1 MENTKDELEKQSS
14 EETEPVKKEKQ
25 TAPKKPAGTGNK
37 PAPAKKNT
45 NANAP
50 AGKPTPPKA
59 QNNAA
64 AKKPR
69 QPAATGQQKR
79 PVPKTAAG
87 EVPTAPKPLRPN
99 TNKLKPKNSRQNS
112 GALAAPKNNNSIA
125 PVKKPAPPRAGVAPN
140 SAKKLR
146 IIPLGGLGEVGK
158 NITAYEYGNDMF
170 LVDVGLAFPNDEMLG
185 VDIVIPDFTYVE
197 KNKHRL
203 RGIVITHGHEDHI
216 GGLAYLL
223 KKVSA
228 PVYAT
233 KFTCGLIEGKLKEH
247 GLIGK
252 VKLNVVKPGNSIK
265 LGSMSVE
272 FIPVNH
278 SIPDA
283 CALAITTP
291 VGVIIQTGD
300 FKIDYTPVSGP
311 VTDLARLGAY
321 GSKGVL
327 ALLSD
332 STNSEKP
339 GTTASERTVGTS
351 FDRLFHQAGNRRI
364 IIATFASNVFRVQ
377 QVVDRA
383 AQSGRKVALSG
394 RSMINVCAKAVE
406 LGYLKDPEH
415 VLIELDEIR
424 RYEDHQLVVVTTG
437 SQGEPMSAL
446 SRMASG
452 DHRQLTASS
461 NDFIIISA
469 TPIPGNE
476 NSVGDLVNDLMELG
490 AEVIYERTQNI
501 HVSGHACQDEQKLML
516 ALTKP
521 KFFMPV
527 HGEYKHLKKHGETGV
542 SMGVPAENI
551 IIGENGDV
559 VETDGE
565 TMKIVSRVQSGAVM
579 VDGLGVGD
587 VGSVVLRDRK
597 LLSEDGLII
606 AVCTISRKTG
616 KVVAG
621 PDLVTRG
628 FVYVRESDELLDEA
642 KKTIKKTL
650 DECADAGTREWGVIK
665 NRLRDELGFFIFQK
679 TKRRPMILP
688 VIMEV

>member
-1 MENTKDELEKQSS
+1 MEND
-14 EETEPVKKEKQ
+14 KKEAGIVTPEKTENKSQ
-25 TAPKKPAGTGNK
+25 PK
-37 PAPAKKNT
+37 
-45 NANAP
+45 
-50 AGKPTPPKA
+50 
-59 QNNAA
+59 
-64 AKKPR
+64 
-69 QPAATGQQKR
+69 
-79 PVPKTAAG
+79 
-87 EVPTAPKPLRPN
+87 LRPN
-99 TNKLKPKNSRQNS
+99 TNRRPVPKKNTETPDNGSSEEKVVAANTVAKPPRPKRPYTPRKPAAKKSVDETSVSKPKTLRPNTNVSKNKTNDS
-112 GALAAPKNNNSIA
+112 KGASTNATTATDRKTGTVPAA
-125 PVKKPAPPRAGVAPN
+125 KP
-140 SAKKLR
+140 KLR

-158 NITAYEYGNDMF
+158 NMTAYEYGNDMF
-170 LVDVGLAFPNDEMLG
+170 LVDVGLAFPSDDMLG

-197 KNKHRL
+197 KNRHRL

-216 GGLAYLL
+216 GALAYLL
-223 KKVSA
+223 KKVNA
-228 PVYAT
+228 PVYSAP
-233 KFTCGLIEGKLKEH
+233 FTCGLIEGKLKEH
-247 GLIGK
+247 GLLGR
-252 VKLNVVKPGNSIK
+252 VKLNTVKPGNSVK
-265 LGSMSVE
+265 LGAMSVE

-283 CALAITTP
+283 CSLAISTP

-300 FKIDYTPVSGP
+300 FKIDYTPVGAP
-311 VTDLARLGAY
+311 VADLARFGAW

-332 STNSEKP
+332 STNAEKP
-339 GTTASERTVGTS
+339 GTTASESTVGAS
-351 FDRLFHQAGNRRI
+351 FDRLFHQAGDRRI
-364 IIATFASNVFRVQ
+364 LIATFASNVFRIQ
-377 QVVDRA
+377 QIVDRA
-383 AQSGRKVALSG
+383 AAGNRKVALSG
-394 RSMINVCAKAVE
+394 RSMVNVCTKAVE

-424 RYEDHQLVVVTTG
+424 RYRDEQLIIVTTG

-452 DHRQLTASS
+452 DHRQLTAGK

-476 NSVGDLVNDLMELG
+476 NSVGELVNNLMELG
-490 AEVIYERTQNI
+490 AEVIYERSQNI

-527 HGEYKHLKKHGETGV
+527 HGEYKHLMKHGEIGM
-542 SMGVPAENI
+542 SMGVPKENI
-551 IIGENGDV
+551 VIGENGDV
-559 VETDGE
+559 IETDGK
-565 TMKIVSRVQSGAVM
+565 TMKIVSKVQSGAVM
-579 VDGLGVGD
+579 VDGIGVGD

-597 LLSEDGLII
+597 LLSEDGLLI
-606 AVCTISRKTG
+606 AVCTINRKTG

-621 PDLVTRG
+621 PDIVTRG
-628 FVYVRESDELLDEA
+628 FVYVRESDELLNEA
-642 KKTIKKTL
+642 KKAIKKTL
-650 DECADAGTREWGVIK
+650 DECAEAGTREWGVIK